1 MKRLLSDEKF
11 RSGRNSVMCK
21 HKFNFSSNEYQR
33 YLQLCPFSEE
43 ELKIL
48 ELRRKGKSV
57 IEICFALNLSERTVA
72 RRFDSIMQKIKKEI

>member
-33 YLQLCPFSEE
+33 YLQLCPFSDEE
-43 ELKIL
+43 IKIL
-48 ELRRKGKSV
+48 EMRRRGKSV
-57 IEICFALNLSERTVA
+57 IEIHFALNLSTSTVL
-72 RRFDSIMQKIKKEI
+72 RRMDSISEKINK